1 MKGTSRQQL
10 HHRQLAGKHPV
21 SPPARPFWRAPF
33 WVAPVWGVVCALLLS
48 AATAPTAAAQDVPPP
63 QRSAAQSAAPQAH
76 IPTIVTGV
84 TVVDVPVIA
93 LNAHGQPVPALN
105 RQDFRLYDD
114 GNPQRLTAFD
124 SAPRPVSLAIVV
136 DTSQRAALFQAQ
148 RAARVLS
155 QMLVGA
161 DGRAAVFIPGYPARQ
176 VSHFRH
182 GAQTLVATLR
192 QLKLG
197 PTRSQLSDALELA
210 LLRLRAQPLSRTRA
224 VIVISQTNPR
234 VGPAGREVVE
244 MAMNNAIPI
253 FRVYP
258 PQPPGAAP
266 DNPINPETNGTG
278 AGSQRQQPYVP
289 PVGAKGNPPAPADDS
304 MNLGALVFPIAQA
317 IAGVMQSGQ
326 WNYVHAT
333 GGLNLH
339 AGNERQFDQRLAEVG
354 NALRSI
360 YHLFYM
366 PNDLGSFPA
375 VHHIQVRLIALAP
388 AQKTVFRRS
397 YLGYQPPR

>member
-1 MKGTSRQQL
+1 MIL
-10 HHRQLAGKHPV
+10 
-21 SPPARPFWRAPF
+21 
-33 WVAPVWGVVCALLLS
+33 CALLFS
-48 AATAPTAAAQDVPPP
+48 AATAPTAAAQYVPPP
-63 QRSAAQSAAPQAH
+63 QHPTAQSTAPRPH

-93 LNAHGQPVPALN
+93 LNGQGQPVSALN

-155 QMLVGA
+155 QILVGA

-176 VSHFRH
+176 VSRFRH
-182 GAQTLVATLR
+182 GARTLVATVR

-197 PTRSQLSDALELA
+197 PTRSRLSDALDLA
-210 LLRLRAQPLSRTRA
+210 LLHLRYQPINRTRA
-224 VIVISQTNPR
+224 VIVISQTDPR

-278 AGSQRQQPYVP
+278 AGSQSQQPYIP
-289 PVGAKGNPPAPADDS
+289 PVGAKGNPPPPADDS
-304 MNLGALVFPIAQA
+304 MNLGALVFPIAKA

-360 YHLFYM
+360 YHLFYI
-366 PNDLGSFPA
+366 PDDLGPFPA

-388 AQKTVFRRS
+388 ARKTVFRRS
-397 YLGYQPPR
+397 YLGYQPRR